1 MSRINGRLLTTFLS
15 IMLGAASA
23 TAGLNP
29 GTAVTDQIDAAY
41 KQGYQNGVLAG
52 KAQCLSAPQSCN
64 ITLGTLINVPD
75 LGETEPNE
83 NAIGADPIAS
93 GKTIQGQSKNST
105 DKDWFWLTTPSNNA
119 LISVIFKIAG
129 IRSTAWT
136 ISVRD
141 RAGNIVGQ
149 ANVVDIAFEN
159 AEGDLEASFDVT
171 VGESGT
177 YYIVVE
183 PFGGFSSLNYLLTA
197 VVTETD
203 QDSPTNPGL
212 SPHDAE
218 TEDNNNWSRA
228 DLLASGVSI
237 VGQLSSANDEDW
249 YVIASNGDEIIS
261 FDFCG
266 EECSTN
272 WMVFVIDG
280 GVDKNVL
287 DNGIEGN
294 PSIGQPPINAI
305 EYLFDR
311 GALGN
316 SVIDSMWI
324 AQEQTLNIGIHDA
337 GIYYFVVAPVW
348 RREDGA
354 LNRGV
359 VQEEVR
365 ETVVIEPERKECPA
379 GAKTITAGSDVTC
392 VVIPKV
398 CQGTLD
404 QSDYTCNFAG
414 VGGEESVCPQGST
427 NVGGV
432 CIVEP
437 DFCRGTINPT
447 TLTCTYTILATDTG
461 CNTANQILCP
471 IGSNLTAQGATSCNP
486 NSVLGL
492 PVGETQVYYCR
503 VLPTSIPDTAVVCP
517 IGATEQQLSPLSIY
531 CTVPITV
538 IPAVTQEVIVQ
549 PEILGGLLADPFSTD
564 EYNFTVRRTAL
575 SPTTG
580 DSPEYS
586 LYELRATY
594 NPSTYT
600 IHIPQLSVG
609 GAVYSADLVY
619 IPGGPTMNFQL
630 KNVVPID

>member
-1 MSRINGRLLTTFLS
+1 VSRINGRLLTTFLS

-83 NAIGADPIAS
+83 NAVGADPIAS

-280 GVDKNVL
+280 GVDKDVL
-287 DNGIEGN
+287 DNGIEGI

-324 AQEQTLNIGIHDA
+324 AQEQTLNIGIHDP

-359 VQEEVR
+359 VQEEVK
-365 ETVVIEPERKECPA
+365 ETVVIEPERQECPA
-379 GAKTITAGSDVTC
+379 GANTVTVGNEITC
-392 VVIPKV
+392 VVAPKV
-398 CQGTLD
+398 CEGTLD
-404 QSDYTCNFAG
+404 PSDLTCNFTG
-414 VGGEESVCPQGST
+414 SDEKNVCPKGST
-427 NVGGV
+427 DVNGTCVV
-432 CIVEP
+432 KP
-437 DFCRGTINPT
+437 DFCRGTIDPKT
-447 TLTCTYTILATDTG
+447 FTCTYTILATDNDCEDG
-461 CNTANQILCP
+461 ILCP
-471 IGSNLTAQGATSCNP
+471 IGSQAVSQTG
-486 NSVLGL
+486 GL
-492 PVGETQVYYCR
+492 FCGPGDTWVYYCQ
-503 VLPTSIPDTAVVCP
+503 VPGETLGAAAVVCP
-517 IGATEQQLSPLSIY
+517 IGASEEQLSPLSSY
-531 CTVPITV
+531 CTVPVTV

-549 PEILGGLLADPFSTD
+549 PQILGGLLADPFSTD